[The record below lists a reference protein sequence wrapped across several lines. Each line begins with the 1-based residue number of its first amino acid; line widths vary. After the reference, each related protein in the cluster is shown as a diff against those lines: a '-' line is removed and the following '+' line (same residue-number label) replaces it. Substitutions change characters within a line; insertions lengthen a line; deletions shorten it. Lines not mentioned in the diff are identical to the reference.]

1 MGAGGPRLPASASRD
16 GAVMKQLTGLLLL
29 LFVAAVTAAEPVE
42 VSPGALDQAITEA
55 SEGDVL
61 MLEPGVHH
69 GPFEIHASITLKGTR
84 DAILDG
90 GGEGTVLS
98 LYEPDIRVRGLTL
111 RNSGANLT
119 DHDAAVL
126 VAGEAAGSRIEDNR
140 IHARGFGIWLDGTR
154 DVRVQANQITGD
166 AGIRS
171 QDRGNGIHLFN
182 VSGAQI
188 INNRVCQTRDGI
200 YIDVSNGNRL
210 EGNELCDQR
219 YGIHYMYS
227 HDNEIVGNRTHGN
240 RTGFALMQSR
250 GLEVRENRSEND
262 QGYGFLMNYLTHSRI
277 LNNRAIGVRASTS
290 SGSGTA
296 IQGGEGKGMFV
307 YNAHQNKI
315 RGNLVA
321 QSDIGIH
328 LTAGSENNE
337 LYGNAFIS
345 NRTQVMYVANREQ
358 EWSRD
363 GRGNY
368 WSDYMGWDMAG
379 DGIGDTPYQPNDAI
393 DRVLWKY
400 PSARV
405 LINSPAVQLL
415 RWVQRA
421 FPVLRPSG
429 VTDSAPLMRPPQHL
443 EDYP

>member
-1 MGAGGPRLPASASRD
+1 MKRLP
-16 GAVMKQLTGLLLL
+16 GMILLLL
-29 LFVAAVTAAEPVE
+29 AAGVVAEPVT
-42 VSPGALDQAITEA
+42 VTPGDLHEAIAEA
-55 SEGDVL
+55 EEGDVL
-61 MLEPGVHH
+61 VLEPGVYQ
-69 GPFEIHASITLKGTR
+69 GQFEIDTPLTLKGNR
-84 DAILDG
+84 EAVLDG
-90 GGEGTVLS
+90 GGEGTTLS
-98 LYEPDIRVRGLTL
+98 MNAPGTRVRGLTL
-111 RNSGANLT
+111 RHSGANLT
-119 DHDAAVL
+119 NHDAVVL
-126 VAGEAAGSRIEDNR
+126 VAEEAAGSRIENNR
-140 IHARGFGIWLDGTR
+140 IHARGFGIWLDGTEN
-154 DVRVQANQITGD
+154 VRVEGNHITGD
-166 AGIRS
+166 TQLRS

-182 VSGAQI
+182 VSGAEI
-188 INNRVCQTRDGI
+188 LNNRVCQTRDGI

-227 HDNEIVGNRTHGN
+227 QDNAVVGNRTHGN

-250 GLEVRENRSEND
+250 GLEVRDNHAEDDE
-262 QGYGFLMNYLTHSRI
+262 GYGFFMNYLTHSQI
-277 LNNRAIGVRASTS
+277 LNNRAIRIRASGT
-290 SGSGTA
+290 GSGAA
-296 IQGGEGKGMFV
+296 IQGGEGKGLFV
-307 YNAHQNKI
+307 YNAHQNEI

-321 QSDIGIH
+321 ETDIGIH

-337 LYGNAFIS
+337 FYGNAFIS
-345 NRTQVMYVANREQ
+345 NRTQVMYVSNREQ

-429 VTDSAPLMRPPQHL
+429 VTDSAPLMRPPEHL